1 MANINLFTFGADKT
15 SQSCQG
21 FRFHRVARFVREDV
35 TKMPIRKM
43 EGRNFS
49 GRHERHDDDAE
60 TFEAFG
66 AGDTLDFERRHI
78 DQFGGNP
85 END

>member
-1 MANINLFTFGADKT
+1 M
-15 SQSCQG
+15 
-21 FRFHRVARFVREDV
+21 R
-35 TKMPIRKM
+35 IRKM

-49 GRHERHDDDAE
+49 GRHEGDDDDAE

-85 END
+85 ENDLKS